1 MQKFAPVER
10 APWADVVR
18 RLEENIT
25 LALKGKPDAVRL
37 ALTALLARGHILI
50 EDVPGVGK
58 TTLAQAAARS
68 IGCSFQRI
76 QFTSDLLPSDV
87 LGVSVWNPKDA
98 VFEFKRGPIF
108 ANVILA
114 DEINRTTPKTQ
125 SCLLEAMSD
134 GQVTIED
141 VTHHLEPPFIV
152 IATQNPVE
160 HYGTYPLP
168 ESQMDRFLM
177 RITIGYPDDGVE
189 RQILQ
194 ERKGQTPIDAVSQV
208 VSAGDVLAMQAAV
221 DEVTVDPSI
230 DDYII
235 QIVRE
240 TRESPLLEL
249 GVSTRGALGLHHAAK
264 ARAFLD
270 GRTFALPDDA
280 RELAISTFAH
290 RVVVSRAHDSVG
302 RMREEADRIIREILE
317 RIPIPS

>member
-1 MQKFAPVER
+1 M
-10 APWADVVR
+10 
-18 RLEENIT
+18 
-25 LALKGKPDAVRL
+25 
-37 ALTALLARGHILI
+37 
-50 EDVPGVGK
+50 
-58 TTLAQAAARS
+58 
-68 IGCSFQRI
+68 
-76 QFTSDLLPSDV
+76 
-87 LGVSVWNPKDA
+87 
-98 VFEFKRGPIF
+98 
-108 ANVILA
+108 ILA

-141 VTHHLEPPFIV
+141 VTYHLEPPFIV

-177 RITIGYPDDGVE
+177 RITIGYPDSAVE
-189 RQILQ
+189 RQILHD
-194 ERKGQTPIDAVSQV
+194 RKSQAPIESVTQV
-208 VSAGDVLAMQAAV
+208 ASTSDVLAMQAAV
-221 DEVTVDPSI
+221 DDVIVDPSI

-249 GVSTRGALGLHHAAK
+249 GVSTRGALGLHHVAK

-270 GRTFALPDDA
+270 GRSFALPDDA
-280 RELAISTFAH
+280 KDLAVATFAP

-317 RIPIPS
+317 RIPVPS